1 MKVWISSEYDYN
13 NGRLS
18 GERRQQKVDY
28 EQVAA
33 SLYDGGWRTEDAEEL
48 QQEYALSD
56 DELVNILKELE
67 KLD

>member
-1 MKVWISSEYDYN
+1 M
-13 NGRLS
+13 
-18 GERRQQKVDY
+18 DY

-33 SLYDGGWRTEDAEEL
+33 SLYDGGQRAEDAEEL

-56 DELVNILKELE
+56 DELVNILKKLE

>member
-1 MKVWISSEYDYN
+1 MDM
-13 NGRLS
+13 
-18 GERRQQKVDY
+18 DY

-33 SLYDGGWRTEDAEEL
+33 SLYDGGWRAKDAEEL

>member
-1 MKVWISSEYDYN
+1 ME
-13 NGRLS
+13 
-18 GERRQQKVDY
+18 Y

-56 DELVNILKELE
+56 DELINILKELE
-67 KLD
+67 KLEVTF

>member
-1 MKVWISSEYDYN
+1 MATIETGIGLKEEN
-13 NGRLS
+13 
-18 GERRQQKVDY
+18 KMAKMDY

-56 DELVNILKELE
+56 DEMASILKELE
-67 KLD
+67 KLEEE